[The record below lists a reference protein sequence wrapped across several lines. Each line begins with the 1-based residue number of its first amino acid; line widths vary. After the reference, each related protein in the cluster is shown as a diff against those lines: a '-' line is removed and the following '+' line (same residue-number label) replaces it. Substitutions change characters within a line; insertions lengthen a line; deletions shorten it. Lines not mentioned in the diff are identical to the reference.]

1 MLDIVEKICYRE
13 LAEMKTITYFMRQ
26 KQKIKELQIMKK
38 YLALVLSALILIG
51 CLSACSSN
59 EPAAKATDPVASA
72 APAAADSNA
81 DRVLNIGISS
91 EISNIVPMSN
101 NVAVANRDGLIV
113 FALYDPLIWYD
124 TTTDTLKPWIAT
136 EWSHSEDGKEWY
148 FTLRDDVYFHNGD
161 KMTAEDVAWSL
172 NLIPENPVGHRCQ
185 HPRLRPRGGRGRY
198 PCYRLYGHP
207 LRRHR
212 KLLRLLPHGHAGQEL
227 PGGSGLGRLH

>member
-1 MLDIVEKICYRE
+1 
-13 LAEMKTITYFMRQ
+13 
-26 KQKIKELQIMKK
+26 MKK

-51 CLSACSSN
+51 CLSACGSN

-172 NLIPENPVGHRCQ
+172 NLIPENPVVMRRLWTIPMLPFILTPPSPP
-185 HPRLRPRGGRGRY
+185 PRTSSPPTTWSCWTRAT
-198 PCYRLYGHP
+198 
-207 LRRHR
+207 RRKWAGKATLTTPSVPAR
-212 KLLRLLPHGHAGQEL
+212 ISLLTARWVLT
-227 PGGSGLGRLH
+227 